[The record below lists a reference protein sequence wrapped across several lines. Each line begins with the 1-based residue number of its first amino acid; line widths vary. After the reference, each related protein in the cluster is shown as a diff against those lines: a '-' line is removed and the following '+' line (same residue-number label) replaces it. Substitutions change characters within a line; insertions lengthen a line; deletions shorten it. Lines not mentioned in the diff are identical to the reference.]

1 MKITILN
8 GNPDDNNAGFDQYL
22 ISLSDQLKNQEHNVH
37 ILDLRDMNIGYC
49 MGCFDCWVKTPGLCI
64 VKDDSYQVCE
74 ESINSDLVIFASPLI
89 MGFTSALLKKAND
102 KLIPLIL
109 YHMELVDKE
118 YHHQARYEKYPY
130 TGLIIG
136 KNEDTDDEDVR
147 ITTEI
152 YRRDA
157 INFKTSLLFTRFTE
171 DPIEEVIHEI
181 NSI

>member
-22 ISLSDQLKNQEHNVH
+22 LSLSDQLKNQKHNVQ
-37 ILDLRDMNIGYC
+37 ILDLRNMIIGYC

-64 VKDDSYQVCE
+64 VKDDSHRVCE

-109 YHMELVDKE
+109 YHVELVGNE
-118 YHHQARYEKYPY
+118 YHHWARYDKYPF
-130 TGLIIG
+130 TGLLIS
-136 KNEDTDDEDVR
+136 KEKDTDDEDVQ
-147 ITTEI
+147 ITSEI

-157 INFKTSLLFTRFTE
+157 INFKTSLRFTRFIE

-181 NSI
+181 NNI